1 MGQRLRR
8 TLDTDTVSAFHTM
21 WRIRPLFVRAGAT
34 LLLLATAVC
43 AEAEP
48 RRVLLL
54 YSYEREFSHFTFARL
69 FRPELARSSPD
80 PIDFI
85 EVSLQSV
92 RDSRSESDAAILD
105 RLHGTPGG
113 RPLDLVVPIGGPA
126 AAWAQKRR
134 ADLFPQAPILYAAV
148 DSRFVES
155 GALTATETA
164 VMVKHDPPQII
175 ESILRLRPET
185 RTVLVVIGASKLEQ
199 FWLDVV
205 KRAFQ
210 RFEHRVTFIW
220 TNQLSLAEL
229 LKRAGSLPPH
239 SAIFYGI
246 LSMDA
251 TGAPQMEEPVLDALH
266 AAANAPMF
274 GLHSHQLGRGIVG
287 GPLVSLPDLSRD
299 TTAVALRLLAG
310 ESPARI
316 EARTLVAGTPTFDA
330 RELRRWGIPE
340 RRLQAGSVVRFH
352 EPAAWRRQ
360 GAFAVVGVVA
370 VTQIVAVIALAVT
383 LRRRRADAAP
393 RADAWDVSSAEAALA
408 RLTHRLIQAH
418 EEERAS
424 LANAID
430 DDVCQQL
437 TGLTLRLHLLGNAPD
452 GPSSEQRARIHE
464 LCAQF
469 SALQR
474 EILSISDPLYARLR
488 LLGLVES
495 ARSFCERRCAE
506 HGLSLEFHG
515 ETRSRVPDDVA
526 VVIVRV
532 LQESLANV
540 IAHARATHVTVAL
553 RETNGG
559 IDLEVADDGN
569 GFDPEAAIRGTAVGL
584 VAIRE
589 RLRNAGG
596 TCAFDSRPGAGTR
609 IRARVP
615 LQRPR

>member
-1 MGQRLRR
+1 M
-8 TLDTDTVSAFHTM
+8 S
-21 WRIRPLFVRAGAT
+21 RIRSSFVRTGAT
-34 LLLLATAVC
+34 LLLLATAAC
-43 AEAEP
+43 ADAAP
-48 RRVLLL
+48 RRVLLV

-105 RLHGTPGG
+105 TLRGTLGG

-134 ADLFPQAPILYAAV
+134 AELFPQTPILFAAV
-148 DSRFVES
+148 DSRFVQS
-155 GALTATETA
+155 GALSQNETA
-164 VMVKHDPPQII
+164 VMVKNDPPRMI

-210 RFEHRVTFIW
+210 PFEHRVTFIW
-220 TNQLSLAEL
+220 TNELSLAEI

-251 TGAPQMEEPVLDALH
+251 TGAPQMEEAVLDALH

-274 GLHSHQLGRGIVG
+274 GLHSHQLGHGIVG
-287 GPLVSLPDLSRD
+287 GPLLSLDDLSRD
-299 TTAVALRLLAG
+299 TTAVALRLLGG
-310 ESPARI
+310 EPPARI
-316 EARTLVAGTPTFDA
+316 QPRTLVAGTPTFDW

-340 RRLQAGSVVRFH
+340 RRLQAGSVITFR
-352 EPAAWRRQ
+352 EPSAWRRQ
-360 GAFAVVGVVA
+360 GAIAVIGVVA
-370 VTQIVAVIALAVT
+370 VAQTAVVIALAVT
-383 LRRRRADAAP
+383 LRRRRARPAP
-393 RADAWDVSSAEAALA
+393 RSDAWDVSGAEAALA
-408 RLTHRLIQAH
+408 RLTHRLMQAH
-418 EEERAS
+418 EKERAS
-424 LANAID
+424 IAQAID

-437 TGLTLRLHLLGNAPD
+437 TGLSLRLHVLGTAPE

-464 LCAQF
+464 LCDHF

-474 EILSISDPLYARLR
+474 EILSISDPLYSRLQ
-488 LLGLVES
+488 LLGLAMS
-495 ARSFCERRCAE
+495 ARNFCERRCAE
-506 HGLSLEFHG
+506 HGLSLEFRG
-515 ETRSRVPDDVA
+515 ETVSRVPDDVA
-526 VVIVRV
+526 LVIFRV
-532 LQESLANV
+532 LQESLDNV
-540 IAHARATHVTVAL
+540 IAHAGASHVTVAL
-553 RETNGG
+553 TETNGG
-559 IDLEVADDGN
+559 IDLEVADDGV

-609 IRARVP
+609 ILARVP

>member
-1 MGQRLRR
+1 M
-8 TLDTDTVSAFHTM
+8 
-21 WRIRPLFVRAGAT
+21 FVCTGAT

-43 AEAEP
+43 AEAAP

-85 EVSLQSV
+85 EISLQSV
-92 RDSRSESDAAILD
+92 RDSRTESDAAILD
-105 RLHGTPGG
+105 RLRGTPGG
-113 RPLDLVVPIGGPA
+113 APVELVISIGGPA
-126 AAWAQKRR
+126 AAWTQKRR
-134 ADLFPQAPILYAAV
+134 ADLFPQTPILYAAV

-155 GALTATETA
+155 GALTQNETA
-164 VMVKHDPPQII
+164 VMVKNDPPGMI
-175 ESILRLRPET
+175 ESMLRLLPET
-185 RTVLVVIGASKLEQ
+185 RTILVVIGASKLEQ
-199 FWLDVV
+199 FWLEVV
-205 KRAFQ
+205 KRAVQ
-210 RFEHRVTFIW
+210 PFEHRVAFIW

-251 TGAPQMEEPVLDALH
+251 TGAPQMEEAVLDALH

-274 GLHSHQLGRGIVG
+274 GLHSHQFGRGIVG
-287 GPLVSLPDLSRD
+287 GPLLSLPDLSRD
-299 TTAVALRLLAG
+299 STAVALRLLAG
-310 ESPARI
+310 EPPARI
-316 EARTLVAGTPTFDA
+316 HPRTQVAGTPTFDS

-340 RRLQAGSVVRFH
+340 RRLPEGSVITFH
-352 EPAAWRRQ
+352 EPSRWRGQAA
-360 GAFAVVGVVA
+360 FTVVGVVA
-370 VTQIVAVIALAVT
+370 VTQTAVVIALAVR
-383 LRRRRADAAP
+383 LRRRRARLAP
-393 RADAWDVSSAEAALA
+393 RSDAWDVSSAEAALA
-408 RLTHRLIQAH
+408 RLTHRLLQAH

-424 LANAID
+424 IANAIE

-437 TGLTLRLHLLGNAPD
+437 TGLALRLQLLGDAPD

-464 LCAQF
+464 LCDQF

-474 EILSISDPLYARLR
+474 EILALSDPVYARLR
-488 LLGLVES
+488 LLGLVVS
-495 ARSFCERRCAE
+495 ARAFCERRCAE
-506 HGLSLEFHG
+506 HGLGLEFSG
-515 ETRSRVPDDVA
+515 ETRSAVPDDVA
-526 VVIVRV
+526 LVIFRV

-540 IAHARATHVTVAL
+540 IAHAGASHVTVAL

-569 GFDPEAAIRGTAVGL
+569 GFVPEAAIRGTAVGL

-596 TCAFDSRPGAGTR
+596 TCRFDSRPGAGTR
-609 IRARVP
+609 IFARVP